1 MNINYNIILDIFLES
16 LIPSTKIAIKEGNKI
31 FGAVIL
37 KKSDLSI
44 LVTGTNNELK
54 NPLFHGEIS
63 AINNFYENNIDIKTS
78 ECIFLS
84 SHEPCSLCLSAIT
97 WAGFDNFYYFF
108 PYEDTKD
115 KFNIPHDLKILSQIF
130 NVENGLY
137 NNSNKYWKSYAILDE
152 IKKLSSLEQQ
162 KMQFKIEE
170 IYREYNNLSSQYQ
183 ISKTNNNIP
192 LN

>member
-1 MNINYNIILDIFLES
+1 MAIIDYDKVLDIFINN
-16 LIPSTKIAIKEGNKI
+16 LIPETNTAVKLGNKI
-31 FGAVIL
+31 FGAFIV
-37 KKSDLSI
+37 KKSDLSHLI
-44 LVTGTNNELK
+44 TGTNNEIN
-54 NPLFHGEIS
+54 NPIYHGEIS
-63 AINNFYENNIDIKTS
+63 AIFKFFKSKNLNPKDFYFI
-78 ECIFLS
+78 S

-97 WAGFDNFYYFF
+97 WSGFDNFYYFF

-152 IKKLSSLEQQ
+152 IRKLSLLEQQ

-183 ISKTNNNIP
+183 ISKINNNIP